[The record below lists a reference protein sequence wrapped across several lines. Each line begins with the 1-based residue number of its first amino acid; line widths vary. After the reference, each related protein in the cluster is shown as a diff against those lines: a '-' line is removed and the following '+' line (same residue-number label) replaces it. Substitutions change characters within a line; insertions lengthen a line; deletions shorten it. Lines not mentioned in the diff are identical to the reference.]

1 MKDLRPIRG
10 RYYIAGLVAEGEHE
24 RQDFKFAVSD
34 ARKIARSLSA
44 FANNAG
50 GRLLVG
56 VKDNGTI
63 AGVRS
68 DEDIYVLEQA
78 AEMYCRPRVSL
89 RVTPFLCDGG
99 LVVVRAEVEP
109 SIVKPVQARDEDG
122 RWRAYF
128 RVKDENIM
136 AHPLMV
142 MGWKKAVSRQGE
154 LMALDGLSREVLDVI
169 DSAQPLPVNE
179 IYGKV
184 RIPRKG
190 VDDVLAALLAMS
202 VVKLEYIDGRFC
214 LQTVTEV

>member
-10 RYYIAGLVAEGEHE
+10 RYYIAGLIAEGEHE
-24 RQDFKFAVSD
+24 RQDFKFAVSN
-34 ARKIARSLSA
+34 ACKIARSLSA

-56 VKDNGTI
+56 VKDNGVI

-68 DEDIYVLEQA
+68 EEDVYVLEQA
-78 AEMYCRPRVSL
+78 AEMYCRPRLSL

-109 SIVKPVQARDEDG
+109 SAVRPVQARDEDG

-128 RVKDENIM
+128 RVKDENII
-136 AHPLMV
+136 APRLMV
-142 MGWKKAVSRQGE
+142 KGWEKARSRQGE
-154 LMALDGLSREVLDVI
+154 LMALDGLGREVLDVI
-169 DSAQPLPVNE
+169 ESAQPLPVDG

-184 RIPRKG
+184 RIPRKS
-190 VDDVLAALLAMS
+190 VDDVVASLLAMS
-202 VVKLEYIDGRFC
+202 VVQLRYIDGSFC
-214 LQTVTEV
+214 LLRVEDV